1 MSIPYISTS
10 DAIKGYQDSQLAKT
24 ERGDCVVRAIAS
36 AYDIYYDKAH
46 RFVADTFGRKPRSGT
61 YGFTPGMNRIV
72 DNKTRINRKL
82 TNKVLD
88 LTTNGGKSKMTVGT
102 FAKWYD
108 KGTYII
114 TVSGH
119 AFTIKDGSV
128 IGNSNDSTQLRKI
141 IKSAWRIR

>member
-10 DAIKGYQDSQLAKT
+10 DAIKGYKDSEIAKS

-36 AYDIYYDKAH
+36 AYDMDYDKAH
-46 RFVADTFGRKPRSGT
+46 RFVATTFGRKPRSGT
-61 YGFTPGMNRIV
+61 YGFTPGMNKIC

-82 TNKVLD
+82 TRKVSD
-88 LTTNGGKSKMTVGT
+88 LSIGDKSRMTFGKFV
-102 FAKWYD
+102 KWWD

-119 AFTIKDGSV
+119 AFTIKDGHV
-128 IGNSNDSTQLRKI
+128 IGNTEDSTQLKKV
-141 IKSAWRIR
+141 IKSVWKIG